1 MLPVTFNLNLEITDH
16 LVTLMDLSETDAR
29 KQVNDL
35 QENLIS
41 PNTILLQIS

>member
-1 MLPVTFNLNLEITDH
+1 
-16 LVTLMDLSETDAR
+16 MDLSETDAR